1 MIEKSDK
8 LYASC
13 WNKTSSTAHEHQYF
27 KKTHEC
33 YQMPAYLVSVLSLEL
48 QVFSW
53 YRFFSTSGTL
63 S

>member
-1 MIEKSDK
+1 MHHAGIKPV
-8 LYASC
+8 LQPM
-13 WNKTSSTAHEHQYF
+13 NINIL